1 MVGLGVLVP
10 LGRYEKLISGK
21 YMGELVRLVLIKLVN
36 QDLLF
41 NGDASDL
48 LKTRGGFE
56 TRYVSQVER

>member
-1 MVGLGVLVP
+1 
-10 LGRYEKLISGK
+10 
-21 YMGELVRLVLIKLVN
+21 MGELVRLVLIKLVN

-41 NGDASDL
+41 NGDASDQ